1 MDFIKYEFDAGPDDV
16 IEVSLSG
23 QANVRLLDSSNFQSY
38 RAGRQHRYFGGL
50 AKVSPFRLR
59 PPHGGHWFVVIDLG
73 GYSGSIRHAARLISA
88 A

>member
-23 QANVRLLDSSNFQSY
+23 QANVRLLDPSNFRSY
-38 RAGRQHRYFGGL
+38 RAGQGHRCIGGL

-59 PPHGGHWFVVIDLG
+59 PPHRGHWFVVIDLG
-73 GYSGSIRHAARLISA
+73 GYRGSIRHSARLTSA